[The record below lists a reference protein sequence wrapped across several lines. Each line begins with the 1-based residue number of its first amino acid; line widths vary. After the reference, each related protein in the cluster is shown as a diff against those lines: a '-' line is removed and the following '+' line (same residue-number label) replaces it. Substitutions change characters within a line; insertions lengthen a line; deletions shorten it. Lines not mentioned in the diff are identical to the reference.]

1 MPVSVNFCFDSLYAP
16 NWCDSLPLQRETDLF
31 YDIRLSSSI
40 IGSAHD
46 GITGATLRQNME
58 GQRSSISS
66 LHCAMRMHFSIG
78 QHCILAM
85 LLRIEKSAV
94 ELIRACTRC
103 SVKS

>member
-16 NWCDSLPLQRETDLF
+16 NWCDSLPLQREADLF
-31 YDIRLSSSI
+31 YDIRLS
-40 IGSAHD
+40 
-46 GITGATLRQNME
+46 TTLRQNME